1 MGVGEGDGE
10 LGHHLGWDASDVEAG
25 PAEGAPLLDAGGL
38 EPELRGLDRRHV
50 PSGPAAHHDHVAL
63 LARRR
68 VRPPG
73 GHGRP
78 RRRRLRPPQHGLRRP
93 PPRQDSERH
102 LPLSLR
108 GRFLGPLPPRKRDP
122 RWKEGER
129 ERERERER
137 VENRDGKKKKVGWN
151 GGGSKTGSAYRVAAS
166 PVGPD
171 QIGFTL
177 APDRTMKG

>member
-10 LGHHLGWDASDVEAG
+10 IGHHLGWDASDVEAG

-38 EPELRGLDRRHV
+38 EPQLCGLDRRHV
-50 PSGPAAHHDHVAL
+50 PSGPAAHHHHVAL

-78 RRRRLRPPQHGLRRP
+78 GRRLRPPQHGRRRP

-102 LPLSLR
+102 LSLSPR
-108 GRFLGPLPPRKRDP
+108 ALPWSSLPEEEIRAGKR
-122 RWKEGER
+122 
-129 ERERERER
+129 
-137 VENRDGKKKKVGWN
+137 ENRDAAGGARSNRVHARSWPYDEGLVPLCLVGEFKIFDVTLN
-151 GGGSKTGSAYRVAAS
+151 VLED
-166 PVGPD
+166 VGR
-171 QIGFTL
+171 GFWY
-177 APDRTMKG
+177 